1 MAGGM
6 HAPPTLVSP
15 PEETGNIATHSSL
28 YVGHVRH
35 RRFFPRPHQF
45 EYRLFMVYLDLAELD
60 TVFKGRWLWS
70 ARRPALAWF
79 RRRDHFGD
87 PALPLDAYVRDLAE
101 RQDGRR
107 PQGPIR
113 LLTHLRYFGYC
124 INPISVYYCFT
135 PDGAELD
142 LLVAEVTNTPWG
154 EKIGYI
160 LDVAGQT
167 GNNQRAEFPKA
178 MHVSPFLPMKLR
190 YGWHSTP
197 PGPHL
202 AVHLAVFEDQA
213 RMLDATLS
221 LRRRPLSGRAM
232 AGILLRFPFM
242 SLKVLAAIYWE
253 ALRLLWKR
261 IPFFPRPP
269 ASSPPM
275 EH

>member
-1 MAGGM
+1 VNHPAIVPSPLEEAGNF
-6 HAPPTLVSP
+6 A
-15 PEETGNIATHSSL
+15 AHSCL

-35 RRFFPRPHQF
+35 RRFLPRRHEF
-45 EYRLFMVYLDLAELD
+45 RYNLFMAYLDLAELD

-87 PALPLDAYVRDLAE
+87 PALPLDTCVRDLAE
-101 RQDGRR
+101 RQTGRR

-113 LLTHLRYFGYC
+113 LLSHLRYFGYC

-135 PDGAELD
+135 PDGAEID

-154 EKIGYI
+154 EKVAYV

-167 GNNQRAEFPKA
+167 GGNQRAEFSKA
-178 MHVSPFLPMKLR
+178 MHVSPFLPMDLR
-190 YGWHSTP
+190 YGWNSTP

-202 AVHLAVFEDQA
+202 AVHLDVFKDQA

-221 LRRRPLSGRAM
+221 LRRRPLNGRAM
-232 AGILLRFPFM
+232 AGILIRFPFM
-242 SLKVLAAIYWE
+242 TLKVLAAIYWE

-261 IPFFPRPP
+261 IPLF
-269 ASSPPM
+269 SHSPTSGKTV
-275 EH
+275 EN